1 MALQSYATP
10 NDLSLYLRDVSVP
23 SNTAVWTSLLDRASR
38 FIDDQTGWFF
48 YQLASTTY
56 LINGNDSNFLIPPF
70 PLISVSLLESQYY
83 TGGPWNTI
91 SAGSYFLE
99 PNPPTQGWPFTYI
112 ELTDIPS
119 QGQAVKFWRGKQN
132 VRITAV
138 AGFPAIPSRI
148 VDLCLKIAS
157 QRWRGRVEGFS
168 GSTGAE
174 SVGISTLHSLDD
186 DDWQTINDYKRP
198 MGF

>member
-1 MALQSYATP
+1 MAIQSYATP
-10 NDLSLYLRDVSVP
+10 TDLGLYLRDVSV
-23 SNTAVWTSLLDRASR
+23 SANQTVWFALLDRASR

-56 LINGNDSNFLIPPF
+56 LMHGNDATILVPNFPIV
-70 PLISVSLLESQYY
+70 SVSLLESQYY

-91 SAGSYFLE
+91 SSGSYFLE
-99 PNPPTQGWPFTYI
+99 PTVATQGWPFTYI
-112 ELTDIPS
+112 ELTDIPH

-138 AGFPAIPSRI
+138 AGWPAIPSRI
-148 VDLCLKIAS
+148 VDLTLKLAA
-157 QRWRGRVEGFS
+157 QRWRGRTEGFS

-186 DDWQTINDYKRP
+186 EDWETINDFKRP